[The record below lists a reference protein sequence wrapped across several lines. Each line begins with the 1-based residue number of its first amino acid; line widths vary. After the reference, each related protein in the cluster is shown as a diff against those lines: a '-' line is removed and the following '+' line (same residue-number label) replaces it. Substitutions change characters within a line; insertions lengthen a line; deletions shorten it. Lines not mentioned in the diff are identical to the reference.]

1 MRKKGLLT
9 VFLLKFSLLI
19 FSQNVKIYGFIPNAK
34 DSSEIWFSRPI
45 NGIPEDYCFMYDH
58 TLLLNSRFEKLIT
71 LKNTNVITIS
81 PNKYIPKVYLI
92 CSKGDIINL
101 IFTEKDNKVIEVSFK
116 GSNSDG
122 HKILN
127 QSTLFNIPKLLN
139 LMDSSFLYNSTAKD
153 VFNQL
158 EKVKDSLFKPIDSL
172 YSLSKI
178 AVSFYRTIKALGDA
192 KYLFIVDALTKKYI
206 GNKSVNHQL
215 FKLNDSELIEL
226 QRLVYKKYDPFLP
239 QYNNIDGD
247 FSSINNEN
255 KCKLIAKGV
264 LEGNKTDIGLWVQPA
279 KLSYSYA
286 PIDLQKNMMA
296 LDLVFNRHFME
307 KDIRSDSL
315 NFVLFKSKFPNSSF
329 IKVIDG
335 YFEQIKQQGKIKPYA
350 FGNYGNTFESLE
362 FTEIKQYK
370 NLEQIVKER
379 FPNEPVFVD
388 LWASYCG
395 PCISE
400 FRHSDSLSAFLKR
413 NDIKLLY
420 VSIDFSTTGNLWVKN
435 IKEYSLN
442 GYHYFATTDIIPSI
456 GKLIKNEM
464 FGIPRYLLFNK
475 KGEMVDGDLPK
486 PTDYAK
492 LYPLIFSKLLQ

>member
-1 MRKKGLLT
+1 MRFYFLLT
-9 VFLLKFSLLI
+9 TLLLKFSALI
-19 FSQNVKIYGFIPNAK
+19 YSQNVKIYGFLPNAK
-34 DSSEIWFSRPI
+34 DSSEVWFSRPI

-58 TLLLNSRFEKLIT
+58 TLLLNNRFEKFIT
-71 LKNTNVITIS
+71 VKNTNVITIS

-92 CSKGDIINL
+92 CSKGDSITL
-101 IFTEKDNKVIEVSFK
+101 SFTQRDSKVIEVSFK

-127 QSTLFNIPKLLN
+127 QSTLFNIPKLVS
-139 LMDSSFLYNSTAKD
+139 LMDSLFLENTTAKKT
-153 VFNQL
+153 FKQL
-158 EKVKDSLFKPIDSL
+158 EKVKASLFKPIDSL

-178 AVSFYRTIKALGDA
+178 SVSFYRSIKALSDA
-192 KYLFIVDALTKKYI
+192 KFLFVVDALTKKYI
-206 GNKSVNHQL
+206 GDKSANQQL
-215 FKLNDSELIEL
+215 LKLNESELVEL
-226 QRLVYKKYDPFLP
+226 QHLAYKKYDPFLP

-255 KCKLIAKGV
+255 KCKLIEKGV
-264 LEGNKTDIGLWVQPA
+264 LEGKKTDIGLWVQSS

-286 PIDLQKNMMA
+286 PIELQNRMMA
-296 LDLVFNRHFME
+296 LDIVFNRHFME

-329 IKVIDG
+329 IKIING

-370 NLEQIVKER
+370 SLEEIVKEK
-379 FPNEPVFVD
+379 FPNKPVFVD

-395 PCISE
+395 PCIAE

-442 GYHYFATTDIIPSI
+442 GYHYFATTDLIPSI
-456 GKLIKNEM
+456 GKLIENEM

-475 KGEMVDGDLPK
+475 KGEMVDGNLPK

-492 LYPLIFSKLLQ
+492 LYPIIITKLLL